1 MSPAQRWRS
10 RCARYTV
17 AVMSLSPPAAVRR
30 VAVLSVHTSPLDQ
43 PGIGDAGGLNV
54 YVTQT
59 ALHLARR
66 GIEVDIFTRATSSA
80 VPAVVPLADGVA
92 VHHVDAGPLQP
103 LPKGDLPAQLCAL
116 TSGVLRAESQR
127 PEGWYDLIHS
137 HYWLSGHVGWLATE
151 RWRVPLVHTMHTM
164 ARVKNNHLAGLESPE
179 PSTRVIG
186 EQQIVAIASRL
197 IANTEDEA
205 GELVS
210 LYAADPAK
218 ISVVN
223 PGVDL
228 DVFHPGSSVAARASL
243 GVSPDALLLT
253 FVGRIQP
260 LKAPDVLIRAASE
273 LSKEFG
279 RRLAVVVCGGDS
291 GDSGAGLQELRA
303 LADALGISEQVTFLP
318 PRPPQ
323 DVALLYR
330 ASDLVIVP
338 SYSESFGLVAL
349 EAQACGV
356 PVVAAAVGGLRT
368 AVRDGVSGVLVSGH
382 DSHDWAR
389 AIADLL
395 RDGPRRQ
402 RMSDAAVLHA
412 LAFSWDESTSK
423 LVAAYEET
431 LAASQRPSLL

>member
-1 MSPAQRWRS
+1 MF
-10 RCARYTV
+10 
-17 AVMSLSPPAAVRR
+17 
-30 VAVLSVHTSPLDQ
+30 SVHTSPLDQ

-59 ALHLARR
+59 ALQLARK

-164 ARVKNNHLAGLESPE
+164 ARVKNSHLAGLESPE

-197 IANTEDEA
+197 IANTQDEA
-205 GELVS
+205 QDLVT

-228 DVFHPGSSVAARASL
+228 DVFHPGSNVAARASL
-243 GVSPDALLLT
+243 GLSPDALVVT

-260 LKAPDVLIRAASE
+260 LKAPDVLVRAASD
-273 LSKEFG
+273 LSREFG
-279 RRLAVVVCGGDS
+279 RRLGIVICGGDS

-303 LADALGISEQVTFLP
+303 LAHTLGVSESVTFLQ
-318 PRPPQ
+318 PRPAQ

-330 ASDLVIVP
+330 ASDVVVVP

-368 AVRDGVSGVLVSGH
+368 AVRDGISGVLVSGH
-382 DSHDWAR
+382 NPSHWAS
-389 AIADLL
+389 AIATLL
-395 RDGPRRQ
+395 RDEPQRR
-402 RMSDAAVLHA
+402 RMADAAVLHA
-412 LAFSWDESTSK
+412 LSFSWEQSTAK
-423 LVAAYEET
+423 LIAAYEHT
-431 LAASQRPSLL
+431 LASSQHPSLL

>member
-1 MSPAQRWRS
+1 M
-10 RCARYTV
+10 
-17 AVMSLSPPAAVRR
+17 
-30 VAVLSVHTSPLDQ
+30 
-43 PGIGDAGGLNV
+43 

-59 ALHLARR
+59 ALHLAQQ

-80 VPAVVPLADGVA
+80 VPAVVPIADGVA

-103 LPKGDLPAQLCAL
+103 LPKADLPAQLCAL
-116 TSGVLRAESQR
+116 TSGVLRTESQR

-197 IANTEDEA
+197 IANTQDEA
-205 GELVS
+205 DELVS

-218 ISVVN
+218 ISVVH

-228 DVFHPGSSVAARASL
+228 EVFHPGSSVAARSSV
-243 GVSPDALLLT
+243 GVSPDALVVT

-260 LKAPDVLIRAASE
+260 LKAPDVLIRAAAT
-273 LSKEFG
+273 LSREFG

-291 GDSGAGLQELRA
+291 GDSGNGLHELKS
-303 LADALGISEQVTFLP
+303 LADSLGISHQVTFLP

-330 ASDLVIVP
+330 ASDLVVVP

-368 AVRDGVSGVLVSGH
+368 AVCDGVSGVLVEGH
-382 DSHDWAR
+382 NPDEWAGT
-389 AIADLL
+389 IAQLL
-395 RDGPRRQ
+395 RDEGRRA

-412 LAFSWDESTSK
+412 LSFSWAESTQK
-423 LVAAYEET
+423 LIAAYKQT
-431 LAASQRPSLL
+431 LSTSQRPSLL

>member
-1 MSPAQRWRS
+1 M
-10 RCARYTV
+10 
-17 AVMSLSPPAAVRR
+17 
-30 VAVLSVHTSPLDQ
+30 SVHTSPLDQ
-43 PGIGDAGGLNV
+43 PGVGDAGGLNV

-59 ALHLARR
+59 ALQLAQQ

-80 VPAVVPLADGVA
+80 VPPVVTLAEGVS

-103 LPKGDLPAQLCAL
+103 LPKSDLPAQLCAL

-186 EQQIVAIASRL
+186 EQQIVSIASRL
-197 IANTEDEA
+197 VANTDDEA
-205 GELVS
+205 DELVT
-210 LYAADPAK
+210 LYGADRSK
-218 ISVVN
+218 ISVVH

-228 DVFHPGSSVAARASL
+228 EVFHPGSVGAARTSVGLA
-243 GVSPDALLLT
+243 PDDLVVT

-260 LKAPDVLIRAASE
+260 LKAPDVLIRAAA
-273 LSKEFG
+273 LVKETVG
-279 RRLAVVVCGGDS
+279 RRLVVLVCGGDS
-291 GDSGAGLQELRA
+291 GESGTGLRELRA
-303 LADALGISEQVTFLP
+303 LAESLGIAEHVRFLP
-318 PRPPQ
+318 PRRPQ

-330 ASDLVIVP
+330 ASDLVVVP

-368 AVRDGVSGVLVSGH
+368 AVDDGVSGLLVTDH
-382 DSHDWAR
+382 DPRTWADVVGR
-389 AIADLL
+389 LL
-395 RDGPRRQ
+395 LDPNCRRT
-402 RMSDAAVLHA
+402 MGDAAVLHA
-412 LAFSWDESTSK
+412 LAFSWAESTRK
-423 LVAAYEET
+423 LIAAYELT
-431 LAASQRPSLL
+431 LDSSRIPSLL